1 MEISVTGKNMD
12 VGESL
17 TSHVQ
22 DLLAP
27 AVTKYFSQAI
37 DASVNFSKAGHGL
50 RADITVHPGPR
61 GLAIQGGGESADAYG
76 AFDGALERISKQLR
90 RYKRRLNDHHKT
102 RDHENIL
109 LAQQYVMEPESD
121 TEEVSVDGQP
131 AIIAEMP
138 TSIESLTVGQAVMRM
153 DLADQP
159 VIMFRNSASG
169 GLNVVYR
176 RPDGNVGWI
185 DPAVNN

>member
-1 MEISVTGKNMD
+1 MEISVAGKNMD

-17 TSHVQ
+17 TKHVQ
-22 DLLAP
+22 EHLEP

-37 DASVNFSKAGHGL
+37 DASVNFSKSGQGL
-50 RADITVHPGPR
+50 RADISVHPGPR
-61 GLAIQGGGESADAYG
+61 GLTIQGGGEAGDAYG

-90 RYKRRLNDHHKT
+90 RYKRRLNDHHKNNNGH
-102 RDHENIL
+102 DIL
-109 LAQQYVMEPESD
+109 LAQQYVMEPESE

-138 TSIESLTVGQAVMRM
+138 TEIESLTVGQAVMRM

-185 DPAVNN
+185 DPAVSV